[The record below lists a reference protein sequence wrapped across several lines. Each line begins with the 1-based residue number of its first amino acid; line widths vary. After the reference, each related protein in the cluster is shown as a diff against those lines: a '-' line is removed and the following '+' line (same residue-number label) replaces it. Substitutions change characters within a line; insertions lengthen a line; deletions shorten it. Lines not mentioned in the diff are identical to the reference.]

1 MFFFFPEPSEKKSR
15 SKIDNFGSLFHMNN
29 QMTQFAA
36 YCLEEGLQQDIFK
49 FYWDMVVYKN

>member
-1 MFFFFPEPSEKKSR
+1 
-15 SKIDNFGSLFHMNN
+15 MNN